1 MTLEQLKDIVILV
14 AAGISAVGIPTLIGL
29 IWKFHETQVRAL
41 QMFTFKEVEQQ
52 ISAMENTYL
61 RVNKRLREYV
71 EELEKQTS
79 NETQREVESRIELLR
94 DAQKELSQ
102 MGFVLDDDNKD
113 FDLLRRMY
121 GLSNSKAM
129 QNVQNLLNTLVN
141 YEETVKKK
149 IDTGKAQ
156 ALLERKE

>member
-1 MTLEQLKDIVILV
+1 M
-14 AAGISAVGIPTLIGL
+14 
-29 IWKFHETQVRAL
+29 
-41 QMFTFKEVEQQ
+41 
-52 ISAMENTYL
+52 
-61 RVNKRLREYV
+61 NKRLREYV